1 MNAVARIEDWADNHH
16 PVWLD
21 YLRIILGLLI
31 IVRCFSFAANQAVVT
46 NFLLS
51 HRLEYL
57 TFMGAQYLI
66 LIGIGGG
73 ILIAF
78 GVLTRF
84 AALINLPIVIGTL
97 FFVHVRGGLTFLN
110 SDVFISLAVL
120 ILLLMYLVF
129 GSGIISLDSYFTTHN
144 DVNF

>member
-1 MNAVARIEDWADNHH
+1 MNAIASMEDWADHHH
-16 PVWLD
+16 PEWLD
-21 YLRIILGLLI
+21 YLRIILGLI
-31 IVRCFSFAANQAVVT
+31 IVVRCFSFAENQAVVT

-57 TFMGAQYLI
+57 TFMGSQYII

-73 ILIAF
+73 ILITF

-84 AALINLPIVIGTL
+84 AALINLPIAIGTL
-97 FFVHVRGGLTFLN
+97 FFVNESGGLTFLN

-120 ILLLMYLVF
+120 ILLLLYIIY
-129 GSGIISLDSYFTTHN
+129 GSGVVSFDRYIATHN
-144 DVNF
+144 DV

>member
-1 MNAVARIEDWADNHH
+1 MNAVARVEEWADNHH

-31 IVRCFSFAANQAVVT
+31 VVRCFSFAANQAVVT

-78 GVLTRF
+78 GLLTRF
-84 AALINLPIVIGTL
+84 AALVNLPIVIGTL

-110 SDVFISLAVL
+110 TDVFISLAVL
-120 ILLLMYLVF
+120 ILLLMYIVF
-129 GSGIISLDSYFTTHN
+129 GSGIISFDSYYKTHN
-144 DVNF
+144 DV

>member
-1 MNAVARIEDWADNHH
+1 MNAVARIEDWADHHH

-21 YLRIILGLLI
+21 YLRILLGVLI
-31 IVRCFSFAANQAVVT
+31 VVRCFSFAENQAVVT
-46 NFLLS
+46 NFVLS
-51 HRLEYL
+51 HRFEYL

-73 ILIAF
+73 LLIAF

-97 FFVHVRGGLTFLN
+97 FFVNTRGGLSFIN

-120 ILLLMYLVF
+120 ILLLLYLIF
-129 GSGIISLDSYFTTHN
+129 GSGIISFDRYAKTH
-144 DVNF
+144 DDI

>member
-1 MNAVARIEDWADNHH
+1 MSTVAKVEDWADHH
-16 PVWLD
+16 HSVWLD
-21 YLRIILGLLI
+21 YLRVILGLMI
-31 IVRCFSFAANQAVVT
+31 VVRCFSFAENQAVVT

-57 TFMGAQYLI
+57 TFMGAQYII

-73 ILIAF
+73 ILITL

-84 AALINLPIVIGTL
+84 ASLIELPVAVAEL
-97 FFVHVRGGLTFLN
+97 FFVNVPNGLTFFN

-120 ILLLMYLVF
+120 ILLLFFLIY
-129 GSGIISLDSYFTTHN
+129 GSGSFSFDGFIKTH
-144 DVNF
+144 DDI

>member
-1 MNAVARIEDWADNHH
+1 MNAVARVEEWADNHH

-31 IVRCFSFAANQAVVT
+31 VVRCFLFAANQAVVT

-84 AALINLPIVIGTL
+84 AVLVNLPIVIGTL
-97 FFVHVRGGLTFLN
+97 FFVPVHGGLTFLN
-110 SDVFISLAVL
+110 SDVFVSLAIL
-120 ILLLMYLVF
+120 IFLLVYLVF
-129 GSGIISLDSYFTTHN
+129 GSGIISFDSYFKTHN